1 MHIIYKSTRLEEEL
15 TNIEMVNR
23 RYGSIVAMILVV
35 RIEFLLS
42 SPNLADP
49 NLYKKPLLC
58 HQLKGNRREELAV
71 RVNPVYRIIFIPAD
85 PVVMRKPDNGINT
98 RLVSTICI
106 TELSKHYD

>member
-23 RYGSIVAMILVV
+23 RYGSVVAVILVV

-49 NLYKKPLLC
+49 NLYKKPLL
-58 HQLKGNRREELAV
+58 
-71 RVNPVYRIIFIPAD
+71 
-85 PVVMRKPDNGINT
+85 
-98 RLVSTICI
+98 
-106 TELSKHYD
+106 